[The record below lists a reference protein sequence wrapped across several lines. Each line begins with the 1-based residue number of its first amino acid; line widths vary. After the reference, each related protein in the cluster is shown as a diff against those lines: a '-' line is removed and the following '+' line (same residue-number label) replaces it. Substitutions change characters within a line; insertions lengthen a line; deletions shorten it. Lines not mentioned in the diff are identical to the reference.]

1 MVETQ
6 RAEQQR
12 SERPSELLAEIRRR
26 VRLPSNVIADD
37 ALEAVLC
44 TISQHGSG
52 GDARHVVDAMPKD
65 LRPRLARCSSHENK
79 AVSRFDRNELL
90 RRIGEHL
97 QVSPG
102 DAEDIASAVLMAI
115 GSHLDPKDVHRIADQ
130 LPLELR
136 ELWAVRRA
144 APPVEP
150 HPILAE
156 IERSVALPYGVTG
169 VGAFSLTMGTFT
181 RRLPRSE
188 ARPLVGHLAVDLRPL
203 LESFLVDRDDEPE
216 ELDKVAFLARITAL
230 TGIEDPEP
238 VVRAVFRATEEYL
251 RTDVFEHV
259 MCLLPADLQ
268 ELWELP
274 TLA

>member
-26 VRLPSNVIADD
+26 VRLPSSVTADD

-44 TISQHGSG
+44 AISQHTSG
-52 GDARHVVDAMPKD
+52 GEARHVIDALPKD
-65 LRPRLARCSSHENK
+65 LRPRLGRCSSHENK
-79 AVSRFDRNELL
+79 PVTRFDRNELL

-136 ELWAVRRA
+136 DLWAVRRA
-144 APPVEP
+144 APPAEP
-150 HPILAE
+150 HPIFVA

-169 VGAFSLTMGTFT
+169 VGAFALTIGTFT
-181 RRLPRSE
+181 RRLPRSD
-188 ARPLVGHLAVDLRPL
+188 ARQLVSHLPADLRPL
-203 LESFLVDRDDEPE
+203 LDSFLADRDDEPE
-216 ELDKVAFLARITAL
+216 KLDRPRFLARTKAL
-230 TGIEDPEP
+230 TGVDETEP
-238 VVRAVFRATEEYL
+238 MVRAVFKATQEYL
-251 RTDVFEHV
+251 RIDVFEHV
-259 MCLLPADLQ
+259 MGLLPADLQ

-274 TLA
+274 TLP